1 MEVSVRSGDSFWYYS
16 QLFSL
21 PVELIEGSNPEISAN
36 QLMIG
41 QQVRIPGYTLL
52 EHTVRENESLWSIA
66 IDNNIPVDSLLL
78 LNPQIN
84 PSTLQI
90 GQQIQT
96 PQQVRNLIVSDVNNY
111 TYEKMLQD
119 IQQLHTVYPFIFS
132 QTIGNSVMGK
142 EIIELQ
148 IGSGERQ
155 VHLNGSFHANEWI
168 TTPVIMK
175 FVNEYALSLTNN
187 LPIRGIFMLPMF
199 LDTLLSIVPMVNP
212 DGVNLVLNGSAAA
225 GEFQNEVLTIN
236 NQNEDFSNWKA
247 NIRGVDLNNQ
257 FPALWEVE
265 AERKPTDPQPRDYP
279 GPEPLSEPEAIVMA
293 ALARSRNFLRINAFH
308 TQGEE
313 IYWGFE
319 GLEPPVSEVIV
330 NEYARVSGY
339 RAVQYVDSFAGYK
352 DWFIQEFR
360 RPGFTVELGRGV
372 NPLPIEQFDEI
383 YQESLGIMLANL
395 YL

>member
-41 QQVRIPGYTLL
+41 QQVRIPGYTLS

-84 PSTLQI
+84 PSNLQI